1 MTIRRFLTTLVL
13 AALCCAAGAQEG
25 YFNSTAGKTL
35 KWVIYDGSG
44 SLFGHCHETL
54 VSMSGDRDDARIRFS
69 YMFYDAKGKSVTGS
83 KPFEFDVTIEK
94 GTARAY
100 IRNVAKAAQS
110 GDYMPVG
117 DISSIPASIAV
128 GERLRDTEIQV
139 RVLNVFTATNAYRNR
154 RVSARE
160 TVRVPAGTFDC
171 FLIEDDEYST
181 GSGPFRVKTWVAK
194 GIGIVRQVIYKK
206 DGSVNQTLELVN

>member
-171 FLIEDDEYST
+171 FLIEDDEYFT

>member
-117 DISSIPASIAV
+117 DISSIPGSIAV
-128 GERLRDTEIQV
+128 GDRLRDTEIQV

-160 TVRVPAGTFDC
+160 TVSVPAGTFDC
-171 FLIEDDEYST
+171 FLIEDDEYFT

-194 GIGIVRQVIYKK
+194 GVGIVRQVIYKK